1 MASDEL
7 LDRERMVELLSAVGR
22 VLAESG
28 ASEQE
33 LIVVGGAYMALAER
47 RSMSQDVDTLGALT

>member
-28 ASEQE
+28 APEQE
-33 LIVVGGAYMALAER
+33 LIVVGGAYMALAGVRCR
-47 RSMSQDVDTLGALT
+47 RTSTHSAH